1 VFACERGCLPD
12 AQGDAQGDARDAAT
26 HEEDDQH
33 CEPAG
38 HAPREKSRDE
48 VARRGRK
55 AHRGRVSVR
64 LEFHTLVA
72 RAAALTAAATTDEV
86 VWPRRAPISIDVI
99 AEVKDVCRLGGRAT
113 WRARRK
119 EEGGASVARVAG
131 RGGRARGNFHAP
143 RHKDETAQMRA

>member
-1 VFACERGCLPD
+1 MLEGERGCLLA
-12 AQGDAQGDARDAAT
+12 AQGAAQGDARDAT

-38 HAPREKSRDE
+38 RAPRDDPRNAR
-48 VARRGRK
+48 ARRCTHVLHGR
-55 AHRGRVSVR
+55 ARVR
-64 LEFHTLVA
+64 QDFHALVG
-72 RAAALTAAATTDEV
+72 RAAARAVAVTTAEV
-86 VWPRRAPISIDVI
+86 VCPRREPTVESVI
-99 AEVKDVCRLGGRAT
+99 AEVRDDCRLGGRAT

-119 EEGGASVARVAG
+119 EEGGASDARVGG

>member
-1 VFACERGCLPD
+1 MDDDEV
-12 AQGDAQGDARDAAT
+12 GDAQGDARDAT

-38 HAPREKSRDE
+38 HAPRDDPRNAR
-48 VARRGRK
+48 ARRCTRVLHGR
-55 AHRGRVSVR
+55 ARVR
-64 LEFHTLVA
+64 KDFHALVG
-72 RAAALTAAATTDEV
+72 RAAHAAAVTTVEV
-86 VWPRRAPISIDVI
+86 VWPRRAPISRDVI
-99 AEVKDVCRLGGRAT
+99 AEVRDDCRLGGRAT

-119 EEGGASVARVAG
+119 EEGGASDARVGG